1 VQLLLDIAKSLFN
14 YLKSN
19 LEVRALQKLLPAL
32 FNEMAHDLQAPG
44 NKLKR
49 EFLLIRRRGAV
60 YNGDPVL
67 AYYYSDYEDLEDAIK
82 IMLDKGLLRDVTQ
95 TNVKRYRFTEKL
107 YDFLIKQKV
116 DEDLLPVSPAEK
128 LYGKN

>member
-1 VQLLLDIAKSLFN
+1 
-14 YLKSN
+14 
-19 LEVRALQKLLPAL
+19 
-32 FNEMAHDLQAPG
+32 MAHDLQAPG